1 MNHPKNN
8 GSTVYECFGIFD
20 DGTSQKSIIIADNF
34 DTAKE
39 KFLNLFEGD
48 NQPTLI
54 KVRAFESS
62 ANQIITTY
70 KNDYGTYL
78 QGHKEI
84 PCPFTPS
91 PFPFKFP
98 STPVTV

>member
-1 MNHPKNN
+1 MNHSKNN
-8 GSTVYECFGIFD
+8 KSTVYECLGIFD
-20 DGTSQKSIIIADNF
+20 DGSCQKSIIISASYNE
-34 DTAKE
+34 AKE

-48 NQPTLI
+48 NQPDLV
-54 KVRAFESS
+54 KVRAFENS

-70 KNDYGTYL
+70 KNNSGTYWE
-78 QGHKEI
+78 GHKEI

-98 STPVTV
+98 SMPVTV